1 MTYFLLFFALVCNA
15 VANILMKLGSQQF
28 SDGLLR
34 IFQDPQL
41 FFRNGYFFAGVV
53 FFMMA
58 LVFYTVALSRLS
70 LSVAYP
76 IMTGLGFMI
85 VVLFSVYS
93 LGEQLW
99 WWQILGVGFVL
110 VGVILLSHG
119 ALR

>member
-1 MTYFLLFFALVCNA
+1 MTYLYLFFALVCNA

-28 SDGLLR
+28 SDGLR
-34 IFQDPQL
+34 QIFQEPQL
-41 FFRNGYFFAGVV
+41 FFRNGYFFAGLL

-58 LVFYTVALSRLS
+58 LIFYTLVLSRLS

-76 IMTGLGFMI
+76 IMTGFGFMI
-85 VVLFSVYS
+85 VILFSVYS

-110 VGVILLSHG
+110 LGVILLSHG
-119 ALR
+119 AIR